1 MKPLPEAIEYFTK
14 QIIKRVSKAFASS
27 DMTKQ
32 DFDEILNSVEKI
44 KEITNKVKKE
54 GIKDDGEQNDQKSC
68 W

>member
-14 QIIKRVSKAFASS
+14 QIVKRSSKVFANS

-44 KEITNKVKKE
+44 KEITNKVEKE
-54 GIKDDGEQNDQKSC
+54 GTKDGGEQNN
-68 W
+68 

>member
-1 MKPLPEAIEYFTK
+1 MKTMKPLPEAIEYFTK

-54 GIKDDGEQNDQKSC
+54 GIKDDGEQND
-68 W
+68 

>member
-54 GIKDDGEQNDQKSC
+54 GIKDDGEQND
-68 W
+68 